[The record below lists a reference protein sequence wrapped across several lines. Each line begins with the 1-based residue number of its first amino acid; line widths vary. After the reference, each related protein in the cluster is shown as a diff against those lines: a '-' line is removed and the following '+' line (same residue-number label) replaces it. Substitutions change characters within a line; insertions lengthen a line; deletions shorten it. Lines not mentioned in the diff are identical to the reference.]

1 MSVASIDYT
10 IDETA
15 LEGHD
20 HDDVDVTAWPDRRA
34 SLRRAF
40 TRYEPRHRADG
51 PAV

>member
-15 LEGHD
+15 VESHD
-20 HDDVDVTAWPDRRA
+20 RDVVDDTAWLDRRA
-34 SLRRAF
+34 SLRRPF

>member
-10 IDETA
+10 IDEIA
-15 LEGHD
+15 VEGHD
-20 HDDVDVTAWPDRRA
+20 RDVVDVTAWPERTA
-34 SLRRAF
+34 SLRRPF